1 MLEILGQA
9 QDPAVIQAHL
19 KKLFAG
25 ITRVQFD
32 ESATHITAMCSAAGE
47 VLPSP
52 HTTLGRPTAQP
63 HTPHPTQYTRI
74 SRQCFPSEQ
83 HLDR

>member
-47 VLPSP
+47 VRPSP
-52 HTTLGRPTAQP
+52 HTTPGRPTALSAVIPPSPTPSPQA
-63 HTPHPTQYTRI
+63 HTPHHTQPNQI
-74 SRQCFPSEQ
+74 
-83 HLDR
+83 